1 MKRLAI
7 ILVIATLVVLALS
20 IPAFA
25 ANKGGNSVASEV
37 SGEVMS
43 FIEQV
48 QAELNN
54 NNMPAVVKLILSV
67 VLLPVLIVAGVF
79 AAVGFLIYLAFKFTG
94 IWIFFI

>member
-1 MKRLAI
+1 MKKLAI

-25 ANKGGNSVASEV
+25 AGKGNSVASEV

-43 FIEQV
+43 FLEQV

-79 AAVGFLIYLAFKFTG
+79 SAVGFLIYLAFKFIG